1 VKAPALLAVLMCGAG
16 LQPCLAAQAD
26 ARPDERTLV
35 MPFENVKR
43 DASIFWMGEASAVLV
58 TDGLNASGANAITR
72 AERLGAFER
81 LQVPPAA
88 ALTDATVIRIGQVVG
103 AAEIVVGSLELDGD
117 MLVVHARRIAL
128 EAGRVQMN
136 VIERGPLTDLF
147 AVFDRVAQGL
157 SAAPNMPVPPPREA
171 RPPVGAFENYIKG
184 LVAETPSTAINYL
197 RAALAAYP
205 GYDRARL
212 ALWDIHAEAGN
223 YDQALA
229 VVDVVPRSSPSWRR
243 ARFLAGLAQTYA
255 RKYDQAF
262 ATFMALSDEETT
274 ATVLNNIGVIQLR
287 RGATPQTGLPT
298 YYFDKA
304 AKVDADDPDY
314 YFNLGYAYW
323 EQRDAQAAIYW
334 LREGLR
340 RSPTDG
346 EAHFVLG
353 VVLAAAGNLT
363 ESARE
368 KELAKRLSSLYEQ
381 WDRRPTADAVPKG
394 LERLKSDVEL
404 PHARRIETRIA
415 STEQRDQQQLAEF
428 YLDRGRRLFAQQNDR
443 EASAELDRALYLS
456 PYLADAHLLLGRI
469 HLRNGRTREA
479 IEALKIAVWSADTAE
494 GHAVLGQAYLQA
506 MDVASARTESARAVA
521 LDSSSSEANRLV
533 DMLKSF

>member
-1 VKAPALLAVLMCGAG
+1 
-16 LQPCLAAQAD
+16 
-26 ARPDERTLV
+26 
-35 MPFENVKR
+35 
-43 DASIFWMGEASAVLV
+43 MGEATAVLV
-58 TDGLNASGANAITR
+58 TDGLNAAGLNAISR
-72 AERLGAFER
+72 SERLRAFER
-81 LQVPPAA
+81 LQVPPSA

-128 EAGRVQMN
+128 GVGRVQMN

-147 AVFDRVAQGL
+147 AVFDRVARGL
-157 SAAPNMPVPPPREA
+157 SATPNAPVPQPQEA

-205 GYDRARL
+205 GYDRVRL
-212 ALWDIHAEAGN
+212 ALWDIHAEAGD

-229 VVDVVPRSSPSWRR
+229 VVDVVPRSSASWLR
-243 ARFLAGLAQTYA
+243 ARFLTGLAQTYA
-255 RKYDQAF
+255 RRYDQAF
-262 ATFMALSDEETT
+262 ATFKALSDEETS
-274 ATVLNNIGVIQLR
+274 AAVLNNIGVIQLR
-287 RGATPQTGLPT
+287 RGGTPQTGVAT

-323 EQRDAQAAIYW
+323 EEHDAHAAIYW
-334 LREGLR
+334 LREAVR

-381 WDRRPTADAVPKG
+381 WDRRPTVDAVPKG
-394 LERLKSDVEL
+394 LERLKRDVEL

-443 EASAELDRALYLS
+443 EASAELNRALYLS
-456 PYLADAHLLLGRI
+456 PYLAGAHLLLGRI
-469 HLRNGRTREA
+469 HLRNGRTSEA

-521 LDSSSSEANRLV
+521 LDPSSSEANRLV
-533 DMLKSF
+533 DMLKSL

>member
-1 VKAPALLAVLMCGAG
+1 VKARALLVVLMCGVG
-16 LQPCLAAQAD
+16 LRPCLAAQAD

-72 AERLGAFER
+72 TERLGAFER

-117 MLVVHARRIAL
+117 MLVVRARRIAL

-157 SAAPNMPVPPPREA
+157 SATPNTPVPPPLEA
-171 RPPVGAFENYIKG
+171 RPPVDAFENYIKG

-255 RKYDQAF
+255 TKYDQAF
-262 ATFMALSDEETT
+262 ATFKALSDEETT

-287 RGATPQTGLPT
+287 RGATAQTGLPT

-428 YLDRGRRLFAQQNDR
+428 YLDRGRRLFAQQNDL

>member
-1 VKAPALLAVLMCGAG
+1 MKARLLVVAIVCSAG
-16 LQPCLAAQAD
+16 LQPCFAAQAV
-26 ARPDERTLV
+26 AASDERTLV
-35 MPFENVKR
+35 MPFENVRR
-43 DASIFWMGEASAVLV
+43 DASIFWMGEASSVLV
-58 TDGLNASGANAITR
+58 TDGLNALGANAISR
-72 AERLGAFER
+72 SERLRAFER

-88 ALTDATVIRIGQVVG
+88 ALTDATVIRIGQLVG
-103 AAEIVVGSLELDGD
+103 AAEIVVGSLELDAD
-117 MLVVHARRIAL
+117 TLVVHARRIAL
-128 EAGRVQMN
+128 EAGRVQID
-136 VIERGPLTDLF
+136 VTERGPLTELF
-147 AVFDRVAQGL
+147 AVFDRVAQRL
-157 SAAPNMPVPPPREA
+157 STASSAPAAQPQEP

-184 LVAETPSTAINYL
+184 LLAETPSTAINYL

-223 YDQALA
+223 YDQAFA
-229 VVDVVPRSSPSWRR
+229 VVDAVQPGSPTWRR
-243 ARFLAGLAQTYA
+243 ARFLAGLAETYA

-262 ATFMALSDEETT
+262 AIFKALSDEQST
-274 ATVLNNIGVIQLR
+274 ATVLNNLGVIQLR
-287 RGATPQTGLPT
+287 RGATPQTGVPT

-304 AKVDADDPDY
+304 AQADADDPDY

-323 EQRDAQAAIYW
+323 EVRDTQAAIYW
-334 LREGLR
+334 LREALR

-353 VVLAAAGNLT
+353 VALASAGNLT
-363 ESARE
+363 ESTRE

-381 WDRRPTADAVPKG
+381 WDKRPTADAVPKG

-443 EASAELDRALYLS
+443 EASAELERALYLS

-494 GHAVLGQAYLQA
+494 GHALLGQAYLQA
-506 MDVASARTESARAVA
+506 MDVASARTESARALA
-521 LDSSSSEANRLV
+521 LDPSSSEANRLV
-533 DMLKSF
+533 DMLKSL

>member
-1 VKAPALLAVLMCGAG
+1 
-16 LQPCLAAQAD
+16 
-26 ARPDERTLV
+26 
-35 MPFENVKR
+35 
-43 DASIFWMGEASAVLV
+43 
-58 TDGLNASGANAITR
+58 
-72 AERLGAFER
+72 
-81 LQVPPAA
+81 
-88 ALTDATVIRIGQVVG
+88 
-103 AAEIVVGSLELDGD
+103 
-117 MLVVHARRIAL
+117 
-128 EAGRVQMN
+128 
-136 VIERGPLTDLF
+136 
-147 AVFDRVAQGL
+147 
-157 SAAPNMPVPPPREA
+157 
-171 RPPVGAFENYIKG
+171 
-184 LVAETPSTAINYL
+184 
-197 RAALAAYP
+197 
-205 GYDRARL
+205 
-212 ALWDIHAEAGN
+212 
-223 YDQALA
+223 
-229 VVDVVPRSSPSWRR
+229 
-243 ARFLAGLAQTYA
+243 
-255 RKYDQAF
+255 
-262 ATFMALSDEETT
+262 
-274 ATVLNNIGVIQLR
+274 
-287 RGATPQTGLPT
+287 
-298 YYFDKA
+298 
-304 AKVDADDPDY
+304 VDADDPDY

-415 STEQRDQQQLAEF
+415 STEQRDQQQRAELYLA
-428 YLDRGRRLFAQQNDR
+428 RGRRLFAQQNDR